1 MPQGNS
7 SLPETSTQTGAALP
21 RQTGADPAQ
30 PTIHAWTL
38 WLIGAVMVL
47 AAMGAWFVYRLQTN
61 RAWRAFAAK
70 IEGEFRPK
78 NLMSPDVL
86 TATVRGRGY
95 MLETATS
102 SEDDAPYYHTKAS
115 IPVKNAAGFVMGL
128 RRKSML
134 EEAQTRAETSTI
146 DLGDAE
152 FARRFFIVSNDPDAV
167 SQVLTPEVRKELNRY
182 HDIEIYARL
191 GTLEWRRAGEVNA
204 LPCIERLTDLLL
216 DMGET
221 IDTLPSRARTLS
233 ERLADEA
240 LIQKGV

>member
-7 SLPETSTQTGAALP
+7 SLPETSTQTGTRAAHDS
-21 RQTGADPAQ
+21 GVAPAQ
-30 PTIHAWTL
+30 QTIHAWML
-38 WLIGAVMVL
+38 WLIGAMIVL
-47 AAMGAWFVYRLQTN
+47 AVAGAWFVYRLQTN
-61 RAWRAFAAK
+61 RVWRIFAAK
-70 IEGEFRPK
+70 VQGEFRPR
-78 NLMSPDVL
+78 NLVSPDVL
-86 TATVRGRGY
+86 TATLRGRGY

-134 EEAQTRAETSTI
+134 EEAQSRTEISAI

-152 FARRFFIVSNDPDAV
+152 FARRFFIVSNDPEAV
-167 SQVLTPEVRKELNRY
+167 STVLTPEVRRELNRY

-191 GTLEWRRAGEVNA
+191 GTLEWRRAGEVHA
-204 LPCIERLTDLLL
+204 LPCIERLTDLIL
-216 DMGET
+216 DMGEI
-221 IDTLPSRARTLS
+221 IDKLPSRARTLS
-233 ERLADEA
+233 ERLADET